1 MDRIDA
7 LVAVAHLKL
16 RLETLQRH
24 PEYIDMAIPNF
35 QGLAGAMDK
44 LEFMLES
51 EATKLHGDISS
62 LGDRGLAAIGKG
74 REKIDVVRQRIAEV
88 ETFVSKMEGSNGA
101 PLPDSSTSSAPVA
114 PDAAKVGPNGGPR
127 IL

>member
-1 MDRIDA
+1 MDRLTA
-7 LVAVAHLKL
+7 FVAIAHLKL

-24 PEYIDMAIPNF
+24 PELIEMAIPNF

-88 ETFVSKMEGSNGA
+88 ETFVGRMEGTNGG
-101 PLPDSSTSSAPVA
+101 PLASSAPPSEPAVA
-114 PDAAKVGPNGGPR
+114 PGPNGGPR